1 MNNRY
6 ANHPN
11 DSKKYDT
18 NQLREHYMVEEI
30 FSDDKVELTYSHV
43 DRIIFGG
50 IKPVNESLKLE
61 AGKSMGVDYFLERRE
76 MGVINVGGEGIV
88 SIDGEEFALNNKDGL
103 YIGKGNKDII
113 FKSSNPKNPAKF
125 YINSVPAHK
134 EYKTV
139 KIEIEKANPVKMGDN
154 STLNKRTIYQYVHP
168 NVCESCQLLMGLT
181 ILEPGSAWNTMPCH
195 THERR
200 MEVYFYF
207 DMEEDTRVIHLMGE
221 PTETRHLIVKNEQAI
236 ISPSWSI
243 HSGVGTSNYTFIWGM
258 CGENQTFTD
267 MDHIS
272 MDTLRYITKEGDNM
286 IAEASLAKLKDIK
299 TIEVENINKSLEF
312 LNSELLTKA

>member
-11 DSKKYDT
+11 DSKKYDA

-272 MDTLRYITKEGDNM
+272 MDTLR
-286 IAEASLAKLKDIK
+286 
-299 TIEVENINKSLEF
+299 
-312 LNSELLTKA
+312 

>member
-154 STLNKRTIYQYVHP
+154 STLNKRTIYQYVHL

-272 MDTLRYITKEGDNM
+272 MDTLR
-286 IAEASLAKLKDIK
+286 
-299 TIEVENINKSLEF
+299 
-312 LNSELLTKA
+312 

>member
-50 IKPVNESLKLE
+50 IKPVNESLKW
-61 AGKSMGVDYFLERRE
+61 E

-272 MDTLRYITKEGDNM
+272 MDTLR
-286 IAEASLAKLKDIK
+286 
-299 TIEVENINKSLEF
+299 
-312 LNSELLTKA
+312 